1 MPAPRGMKELLA
13 RKRALIAQAE
23 LHRQL
28 GALARLQLQEQG
40 ARARQFLTGKRWWL
54 VGGAAVGGLLLTRR
68 GRGLAGWLPTIV
80 SVVRA
85 FGR

>member
-23 LHRQL
+23 LYREL
-28 GALARLQLQEQG
+28 GALERLHLEEQG
-40 ARARQFLTGKRWWL
+40 ARARQFVADNRWWL
-54 VGGAAVGGLLLTRR
+54 VGGAAIGGLWLTRR